1 MFPAWPAQPAA
12 AHLPRPYS
20 QRTPRVPEV
29 PGLGERPFL
38 PIPHTAGTA
47 AADSAKGGPGRADRA
62 APSTPLQA
70 SPGLQGNQ
78 SAPLGS
84 PQAPPSQNKEPQCG
98 LARGQPAWRLPLVIP
113 QARPGPLG
121 RWGQADELGGDSTEC
136 WRRKCRPDRQQ
147 RPAPASAPPPPPQ
160 QPPRPPTH
168 CRAAGLRGCGWS
180 PPSQPR
186 EDLAPGAAP
195 VGHGPGLLGLQL
207 PTPKAAPR
215 AADSDH
221 CSVGT
226 ASRQRSQLGPQ
237 TPSPVSAP
245 GLGPHL

>member
-1 MFPAWPAQPAA
+1 MFPAWPARPAA

-113 QARPGPLG
+113 QARPGPAGSPRTLG
-121 RWGQADELGGDSTEC
+121 AG
-136 WRRKCRPDRQQ
+136 RRAGRGLDRVLEEKVPTRPPAEASSRLS
-147 RPAPASAPPPPPQ
+147 PAPAATAAAPPPDTLQ
-160 QPPRPPTH
+160 G
-168 CRAAGLRGCGWS
+168 CGAAGLRLE
-180 PPSQPR
+180 PS
-186 EDLAPGAAP
+186 
-195 VGHGPGLLGLQL
+195 
-207 PTPKAAPR
+207 
-215 AADSDH
+215 
-221 CSVGT
+221 
-226 ASRQRSQLGPQ
+226 
-237 TPSPVSAP
+237 
-245 GLGPHL
+245 